1 MFSAPLVH
9 LERFRDGK
17 KIGEKILQDRVLSRL
32 IPALFLRD
40 FGQQHGS
47 LTVSASLAAADRS
60 RYISK
65 GDSQETVD

>member
-1 MFSAPLVH
+1 VP

-17 KIGEKILQDRVLSRL
+17 KIGEKILQDRVLSHL
-32 IPALFLRD
+32 MPASFLRD
-40 FGQQHGS
+40 FGQQHDS

-65 GDSQETVD
+65 GDLHDIVD